1 VRAFGCEGVASE
13 ARFEIHPRRGTKFN
27 PGRSGQNVKRIT
39 PQKSA
44 SDLGSRPTISA
55 KTWRCIIYIM
65 RRTQL
70 FLDDQLWEALHAR
83 ARSEKTTISELVRQA
98 ARERYLGR
106 QEARMAAMQ
115 SFVGIR
121 KSRAKAVD
129 SSEEVRKLR
138 RGSRLERLG
147 DR

>member
-1 VRAFGCEGVASE
+1 
-13 ARFEIHPRRGTKFN
+13 
-27 PGRSGQNVKRIT
+27 
-39 PQKSA
+39 
-44 SDLGSRPTISA
+44 
-55 KTWRCIIYIM
+55 M

-70 FLDDQLWEALHAR
+70 FLDDQLWGALHAR

-106 QEARMAAMQ
+106 REARMPAME

-121 KSRAKAVD
+121 KSRARPAD
-129 SSEEVRKLR
+129 SSEEVRALR
-138 RGSRLERLG
+138 RGSRLDRLG